1 MLAIENLTCGYG
13 DIIATESVSL
23 AVRPGEVL
31 GLIGANGAGKTTV
44 IKAISGLV
52 APKAGRIL
60 VDGQDITN
68 APVHQRIDYGIGLAP
83 EGRRIFPDLTV
94 EDNLIVGATR
104 CSTDILETGKR
115 SAFDTF
121 PRLKERR
128 NQLAGSLS
136 GGEQQMLAIS
146 RAMMSKPRVLLVDEL
161 SLGLMPI
168 AIDECYRAL
177 DSLRD
182 SGIAI
187 LLVEQNTERV
197 ADAAD
202 KVVIMET
209 GRITWSGTGKEAK
222 RDSTILR
229 AYLGIVDV

>member
-13 DIIATESVSL
+13 DIIATESISL

-44 IKAISGLV
+44 INAISGLV

-60 VDGQDITN
+60 IDGKDITN
-68 APVHQRIDYGIGLAP
+68 TPVHRRIDFGIGLAP

-104 CSTDILETGKR
+104 CSMDILETGKQ
-115 SAFDTF
+115 SAFNTF

-182 SGIAI
+182 AGIAI

-202 KVVIMET
+202 KVAIMET

>member
-1 MLAIENLTCGYG
+1 MLVIENLTCGYG
-13 DIIATESVSL
+13 DIIAADGVSL
-23 AVRPGEVL
+23 AVNPGEVL

-44 IKAISGLV
+44 IKAICGLV
-52 APKAGRIL
+52 MPKDGRIF
-60 VDGQDITN
+60 VDDKDITKT
-68 APVHQRIDYGIGLAP
+68 PVHRRVDFGIGLAP
-83 EGRRIFPDLTV
+83 EGRRIFPDLSV

-104 CSTDILETGKR
+104 SSSDDLLTSKR
-115 SAFDTF
+115 VAFDTF
-121 PRLKERR
+121 PRLEERR

-146 RAMMSKPRVLLVDEL
+146 RAMMSKPRLLLVDEL

-177 DSLRD
+177 DILRD

-197 ADAAD
+197 VDAAD
-202 KVVIMET
+202 RIVIMES

-222 RDSTILR
+222 SDRTILR
-229 AYLGIVDV
+229 AYLGVADI

>member
-1 MLAIENLTCGYG
+1 MLAVENLTCGYG
-13 DIIATESVSL
+13 DIIATESISL

-60 VDGQDITN
+60 IDGKDITN
-68 APVHQRIDYGIGLAP
+68 TPVHRRIDFGIGLAP

-104 CSTDILETGKR
+104 CSTDILETGKQ
-115 SAFDTF
+115 SAFNTF

-182 SGIAI
+182 AGIAI